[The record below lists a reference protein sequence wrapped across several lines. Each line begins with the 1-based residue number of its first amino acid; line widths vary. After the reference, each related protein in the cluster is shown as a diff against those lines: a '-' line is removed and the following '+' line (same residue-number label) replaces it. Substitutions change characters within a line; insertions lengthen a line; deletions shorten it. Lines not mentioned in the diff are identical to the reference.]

1 MLGVSGKTPRYMI
14 REKLQRDKLRTRV
27 GRRAWRFEERL
38 AEERRNKLAR
48 KCWAEMRE
56 RVRRRRRLSDWEK

>member
-1 MLGVSGKTPRYMI
+1 MI

-38 AEERRNKLAR
+38 AEDRKNELAR

-56 RVRRRRRLSDWEK
+56 RVRRRRRLSDWEM

>member
-1 MLGVSGKTPRYMI
+1 MI
-14 REKLQRDKLRTRV
+14 REKLQRDKLKTRV

-38 AEERRNKLAR
+38 AEDRRNELAR

-56 RVRRRRRLSDWEK
+56 RVRRRRLSDWEK

>member
-1 MLGVSGKTPRYMI
+1 MI
-14 REKLQRDKLRTRV
+14 REKLQRDKLRTWV

-38 AEERRNKLAR
+38 AEDRRNELAR
-48 KCWAEMRE
+48 KCWAEIRE